1 MFPTGEASEVSGNR
15 GNASHVYGK
24 PPFANCFFFHMAL
37 RLLHVLVHVALAPS
51 HCCPVLYNHDSIII
65 YYFLP
70 MVIPFQ
76 LFPIFYSNKQA
87 CYEYL
92 ICVTQISLGCYS
104 NLNAY
109 FMRKPCCIIGRGQE
123 KTEPLGV
130 QAYHG
135 KLRDVQK
142 SKPLSPCCL
151 FMFVLKKIK

>member
-1 MFPTGEASEVSGNR
+1 MLPQEAHEVSGNR
-15 GNASHVYGK
+15 GNASQVYGK
-24 PPFANCFFFHMAL
+24 PPCSIAFL
-37 RLLHVLVHVALAPS
+37 PWSRLLHVLVHVALAPS
-51 HCCPVLYNHDSIII
+51 HCCPVLYKSKDSIII

-76 LFPIFYSNKQA
+76 LFPILYSNKQA

-135 KLRDVQK
+135 KLRG
-142 SKPLSPCCL
+142 CTE
-151 FMFVLKKIK
+151 I